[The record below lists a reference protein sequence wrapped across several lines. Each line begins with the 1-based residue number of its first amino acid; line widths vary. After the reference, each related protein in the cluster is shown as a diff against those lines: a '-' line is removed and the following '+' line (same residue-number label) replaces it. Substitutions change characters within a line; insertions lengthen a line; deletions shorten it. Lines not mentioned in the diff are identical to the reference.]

1 MDKGKIDIEF
11 DSLSQHIKNFL
22 LKREVT
28 DQVSLER
35 LLNPSF
41 DYLRKA
47 DETLIKVT
55 EKIEEVISKGKNIL
69 IWGDEDMDGIS
80 ACFLMKKTMERLL
93 GDYIETYIPKRRSEG
108 YGLSKKGIKL
118 AIEKGIDVI
127 ITVDS
132 GISSF
137 EEIEILLKNGL
148 DVIITDHHEPKEELP
163 KGLIL
168 NPKLGSFGYK
178 YLSGAGVAFK
188 LADALFSYLKDKA
201 TEEWVMDLPEI
212 PILAAIGTL
221 SDKVPQLDE
230 NRILLNEGV
239 KFMKKTK
246 DPFLSVLRKFDS
258 LEEAIEPLYSG
269 TEYLTWR
276 FFSSSSEKEAED
288 LYSELEAKHSYWSI
302 NAGEQFSSFKNQL
315 SSGHLVLFDPD
326 LDKEFAGTIANR
338 AKEYTRHPIFVI
350 YMIGENLRGE
360 GRGPLDFDL
369 LSVLDSVSD
378 LLVDYGGHKPACGF
392 TLKEGRVEE
401 FRSRVTPL
409 LEDYESKIHI
419 DAELKL
425 KEITPELQTL
435 ISKIKPFGRGNLP
448 PVFLIEDVTYKI
460 EGGQPI
466 LLNQDGV
473 LRLDKVKEMPPPSKE
488 VNAYIRLNGENIHLL
503 SWEWVE
509 GKNKTR

>member
-188 LADALFSYLKDKA
+188 
-201 TEEWVMDLPEI
+201 
-212 PILAAIGTL
+212 
-221 SDKVPQLDE
+221 
-230 NRILLNEGV
+230 
-239 KFMKKTK
+239 
-246 DPFLSVLRKFDS
+246 
-258 LEEAIEPLYSG
+258 
-269 TEYLTWR
+269 
-276 FFSSSSEKEAED
+276 
-288 LYSELEAKHSYWSI
+288 
-302 NAGEQFSSFKNQL
+302 
-315 SSGHLVLFDPD
+315 
-326 LDKEFAGTIANR
+326 
-338 AKEYTRHPIFVI
+338 
-350 YMIGENLRGE
+350 
-360 GRGPLDFDL
+360 
-369 LSVLDSVSD
+369 
-378 LLVDYGGHKPACGF
+378 
-392 TLKEGRVEE
+392 
-401 FRSRVTPL
+401 
-409 LEDYESKIHI
+409 
-419 DAELKL
+419 
-425 KEITPELQTL
+425 
-435 ISKIKPFGRGNLP
+435 
-448 PVFLIEDVTYKI
+448 
-460 EGGQPI
+460 
-466 LLNQDGV
+466 
-473 LRLDKVKEMPPPSKE
+473 
-488 VNAYIRLNGENIHLL
+488 
-503 SWEWVE
+503 
-509 GKNKTR
+509 